1 MSRQLNRH
9 LWVLLRNW
17 CFIKFTHPSLNV
29 FNMPENCSKNAEK
42 PQNERR
48 IIPGGYF
55 CNAKFDEIA
64 MYNAD
69 ILRALDAITG
79 ANTNREEIY
88 RLVARI
94 YDQVHKSNK
103 VLSELR
109 MIYK

>member
-1 MSRQLNRH
+1 MSGK
-9 LWVLLRNW
+9 
-17 CFIKFTHPSLNV
+17 CEKNV
-29 FNMPENCSKNAEK
+29 EK
-42 PQNERR
+42 SEKR

-55 CNAKFDEIA
+55 CNEKFDEIA
-64 MYNAD
+64 MSNAD

-79 ANTNREEIY
+79 ANTSKEEIY

-103 VLSELR
+103 VINELR